1 MLSFLGLSVVR
12 TFWQCFPFLQK
23 VFLFLFHFLQLMQS
37 QLHVLIYSIVGICN
51 YYLLCHLAGLQHLSD
66 SVPELPLLKRQDP
79 ERPGSRMP
87 DDEEDEREDEQ
98 WLRRRPPNHEQRLSR
113 EFCLACSDS
122 SVVLWM
128 R

>member
-1 MLSFLGLSVVR
+1 MVS
-12 TFWQCFPFLQK
+12 
-23 VFLFLFHFLQLMQS
+23 HM
-37 QLHVLIYSIVGICN
+37 IVGISN
-51 YYLLCHLAGLQHLSD
+51 YYLSCYAAGLQHMSD
-66 SVPELPLLKRQDP
+66 SVPDLPLLKRQDP

-113 EFCLACSDS
+113 EFCLACSVS

-128 R
+128 S